1 MNRSGLRRATHPD
14 PQVPARN
21 LPNMNP
27 KLWTAPCRGRAPNHL
42 LRSLAWLVPLTLT
55 SVLLSGPARALP
67 LISEVFYDAV
77 GSDDGQSF
85 IEISGTPGES
95 LDGFTL
101 EGVNGANGDVGP
113 ILVLTGAIG
122 ANGLFVVADA
132 RSDGTSAVSLA
143 DLLLNFDFQNGPDS
157 IVLSDGQFAVDAL
170 GYGVFALGEIFAGEG
185 TPAIDPAA
193 GSSLARRFADLDSDD
208 NSADFI
214 ALETPTPGIAA
225 FQVPEPGS
233 GALAYAGL
241 FTLGWL
247 RRAVSRNR
255 VRARR

>member
-1 MNRSGLRRATHPD
+1 
-14 PQVPARN
+14 
-21 LPNMNP
+21 MNP
-27 KLWTAPCRGRAPNHL
+27 KLWTASYRGRAPHQP
-42 LRSLAWLVPLTLT
+42 LRSLAWLVPLALAGA
-55 SVLLSGPARALP
+55 LPSGPARALP

-77 GSDDGQSF
+77 GSDDGLSF

-101 EGVNGANGDVGP
+101 EGVNGANGDVAP
-113 ILVLTGAIG
+113 ILVLSGVIG

-132 RSDGTSAVSLA
+132 RSDGTSAVALA

-157 IVLSDGQFAVDAL
+157 IVLTDGEFAVDAL

-185 TPAIDPAA
+185 TPAIDPPA

-208 NSADFI
+208 NAADFI
-214 ALETPTPGIAA
+214 ALETPTPGSAA

-233 GALAYAGL
+233 GALAFAGL

-247 RRAVSRNR
+247 RRTVSRNPST
-255 VRARR
+255 ARC